1 MDAFVQSRFNIEK
14 NYDKLEFKD
23 AFICRVFNFMN
34 AISYACPAHI
44 CRALPP
50 SLNGYPGS
58 GNKKLKEKTVEVY
71 KNKNKIVYTGLF
83 LNAGEVVRVKHN
95 NSVSDLNGIFLKLNF
110 GLDLTNRDN
119 GKLKR
124 FTNITK
130 TFKIKP
136 N

>member
-1 MDAFVQSRFNIEK
+1 MNYFV
-14 NYDKLEFKD
+14 
-23 AFICRVFNFMN
+23 FI
-34 AISYACPAHI
+34 
-44 CRALPP
+44 
-50 SLNGYPGS
+50 
-58 GNKKLKEKTVEVY
+58 
-71 KNKNKIVYTGLF
+71 GLF

-95 NSVSDLNGIFLKLNF
+95 NSVSDLNGVFLKLNF

-130 TFKIKP
+130 TFKIQP

>member
-14 NYDKLEFKD
+14 NYNKLEFKN

-50 SLNGYPGS
+50 SNGYPGS

-71 KNKNKIVYTGLF
+71 KNRGIEQYPFHKDAIYNDVNLALGYMHSGYPIMT
-83 LNAGEVVRVKHN
+83 HD
-95 NSVSDLNGIFLKLNF
+95 DLIF
-110 GLDLTNRDN
+110 
-119 GKLKR
+119 
-124 FTNITK
+124 
-130 TFKIKP
+130 
-136 N
+136 